1 MKHFILLL
9 LTVSFS
15 NYISA
20 QTLSTDYIKKHTNYF
35 TIENGEFN
43 GSGKKVIKKMIN
55 SSQFITY
62 GETHGSE
69 QISLI
74 TKAFMPLLKKAGF
87 QHFAI
92 EVGPNSAKKLADL
105 STPPSETVKN
115 LYAFNSGYTVTQGD
129 ETAIPIPFFDG
140 VSDAEFLQVARAN
153 GMSLWG
159 LDQEYYFSPF
169 FLMDEMVSTVK
180 GTSDYEKINQLK
192 QLAQRAMYQHFI
204 AEAQNKIDNA
214 YPLIKKEKAVQDFLD
229 AFDKDNGKA
238 QKIISDMKI
247 SWDIYIH
254 WRNDSHADRISYMR
268 NNFMKNYNKALQNE
282 RTPKVFT
289 KIGSL
294 HAGKLYV
301 NGAFDIGHLTEEL
314 AQKNKTKSVSIN
326 TWVSFSETE
335 KGLQNNFEKYKRGFK
350 RYTLLTQF
358 AKKDQWTIINLKNIR
373 KDIIAG
379 KINLPSNGDYHKL
392 RKLIFSYDYQLITP
406 IDKDPTLNRKK

>member
-1 MKHFILLL
+1 MKHLIILLL
-9 LTVSFS
+9 TIGLSQHL
-15 NYISA
+15 SA

-35 TIENGEFN
+35 TIDNGEFN

-62 GETHGSE
+62 GENHGSE

-92 EVGPNSAKKLADL
+92 EVGPNSAQKLSDL
-105 STPPSETVKN
+105 STPTSETVKN
-115 LYAFNSGYTVTQGD
+115 LYAFNSGYTVTQGG

-140 VSDAEFLQVARAN
+140 ISDAEFLQAARAN
-153 GMSLWG
+153 GLQLWG

-180 GTSDYEKINQLK
+180 GNANYEKVNQLK
-192 QLAQRAMYQHFI
+192 QLAQRAMFQHFI
-204 AEAQNKIDNA
+204 AEAQDKIDDA
-214 YPLIKKEKAVQDFLD
+214 YPLIVKEKAVQDFLN
-229 AFDKDNGKA
+229 AFDKDN
-238 QKIISDMKI
+238 QKTQRIIADMKI

-268 NNFMKNYNKALQNE
+268 NNFMKNYNKALENE

-294 HAGKLYV
+294 HAGKLYS

-314 AQKNKTKSVSIN
+314 AQKNKTKSTSIN
-326 TWVSFSETE
+326 TWVSFSKTE
-335 KGLQNNFEKYKRGFK
+335 KGVQNNFEKYKRGFK
-350 RYTLLTQF
+350 RYSLLTQL

-373 KDIIAG
+373 KDVLAG
-379 KINLPSNGDYHKL
+379 KISLPTNGDYHKL
-392 RKLIFSYDYQLITP
+392 RKLIFSYDYQIITP
-406 IDKDPTLNRKK
+406 IDEGPKPNRKQ